1 MKATL
6 QVVAEASSGFAKSEI
21 GVVRN
26 NVKVAPFKTLV
37 APALNSTNV
46 KDQPGRL
53 GTSLTPPTVD
63 F

>member
-1 MKATL
+1 MKATHE
-6 QVVAEASSGFAKSEI
+6 VVAEASSGFAKSEI

-46 KDQPGRL
+46 EAARNEPHAADR
-53 GTSLTPPTVD
+53 
-63 F
+63 